1 MPKMTKAWD
10 AKRKKKKS
18 KKVTDKKVTEWPN
31 YNLEL
36 RFDPDELHN
45 KLRIDKHDLDSEVE
59 QQPELYGEV
68 AEASALSK
76 SQVESLEEQIKELEA
91 DLDTQARADADTEGN
106 RITENAIKAIIASDK
121 DRKSMVIKL
130 LNAHHLQRRLEAL
143 TTSFRHRSYALRD
156 MVDLY
161 LASYYSSRSASGMR
175 EERKEAE
182 VDRITG
188 KMKDRRETSV
198 KRHRKRPS

>member
-1 MPKMTKAWD
+1 MAKMTKAWD
-10 AKRKKKKS
+10 AKRKTKKTK
-18 KKVTDKKVTEWPN
+18 TRKVTEWPT

-36 RFDPDELHN
+36 RFDPDELHH

-76 SQVESLEEQIKELEA
+76 SEVESLEEQIKELEA
-91 DLDTQARADADTEGN
+91 DLDTQARADAETEGD
-106 RITENAIKAIIASDK
+106 RITENAIKAIIAGDK

-130 LNAHHLQRRLEAL
+130 LNARHLQRRLEAL

-161 LASYYSSRSASGMR
+161 LASYYSSLSASGMH
-175 EERKEAE
+175 EDKKEAE
-182 VDRITG
+182 VDRLTG
-188 KMKDRRETSV
+188 KMKDRREKRV

>member
-1 MPKMTKAWD
+1 MA
-10 AKRKKKKS
+10 KKKKT
-18 KKVTDKKVTEWPN
+18 KKTRKVIEWPS
-31 YNLEL
+31 YELEL
-36 RFDPDELHN
+36 RFDPDELRQR
-45 KLRIDKHDLDSEVE
+45 LRIDKHALDDEVE
-59 QQPELYGEV
+59 HQPELYGEV
-68 AEASALSK
+68 AEAASLAK
-76 SQVESLEEQIKELEA
+76 SQVESLEEQIKEVEA
-91 DLDTQARADADTEGN
+91 DLDTQARADAETEGD

-121 DRKSMVIKL
+121 DRKEMVIKL
-130 LNAHHLQRRLEAL
+130 LNARFLQRRLEAL

-156 MVDLY
+156 MVDLF

-175 EERKEAE
+175 KERQEAE

>member
-1 MPKMTKAWD
+1 MA
-10 AKRKKKKS
+10 KKKKTKKIS
-18 KKVTDKKVTEWPN
+18 KRRRAGLVAKWPS
-31 YNLEL
+31 YDLEL

-45 KLRIDKHDLDSEVE
+45 KLRIDKHALDDEVE

-91 DLDTQARADADTEGN
+91 DLDTQARADADNEGD

-130 LNAHHLQRRLEAL
+130 LNARHLQRRLEAL

-188 KMKDRRETSV
+188 KMKDRRETRV